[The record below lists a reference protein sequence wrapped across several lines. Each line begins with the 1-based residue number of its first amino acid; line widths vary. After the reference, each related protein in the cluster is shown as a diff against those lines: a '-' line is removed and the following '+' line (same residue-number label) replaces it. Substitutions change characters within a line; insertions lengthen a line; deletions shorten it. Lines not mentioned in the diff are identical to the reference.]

1 MTGQL
6 LALQAVVDRLQEGPS
21 EMPSEAVRDIVREA
35 WPRVVV
41 RNALDEAMQAFWR
54 MVRAVVP
61 EVDGGQGFDLL
72 GCYQE
77 RHRAT

>member
-6 LALQAVVDRLQEGPS
+6 LTLQAVVCLLQEGPS

-35 WPRVVV
+35 ARVVV